1 MKSRIIELTN
11 EELADILS
19 FVNASGYFELNYN
32 REDWMQLADCQKTED
47 PCFEDKLADLL
58 IAGKTITLTD
68 YDAEGDVYADG
79 KLDEYDNGVY
89 TLCLEDFFEWG
100 DPHLAHEIIE
110 GDGDA
115 YTAHMFIQKVMF
127 HGEVI
132 YG

>member
-32 REDWMQLADCQKTED
+32 REDWMQLADSQKTED

-89 TLCLEDFFEWG
+89 TLRLEDFFEWG